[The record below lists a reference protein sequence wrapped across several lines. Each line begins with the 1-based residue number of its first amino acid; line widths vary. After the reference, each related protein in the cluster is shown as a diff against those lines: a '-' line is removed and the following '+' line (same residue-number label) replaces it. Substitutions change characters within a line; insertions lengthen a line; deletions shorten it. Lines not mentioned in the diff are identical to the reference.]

1 MRSYDKKHKKMHT
14 CDPPTDAL
22 QEWLTD
28 YPDVNG
34 RYGHL
39 LLEQTGESDQK
50 LLDALRPY
58 LESAHL
64 DARDHFHEYIGIDL
78 HPDAEDD
85 GGHALYPSCLPTTA
99 RRGIFGELMAG
110 LITETYSFVGDYEW
124 KIPVFLFRYHA
135 DVRAYMF
142 ALARDPGRVRQ
153 VFGRF
158 GNDFIGIAL
167 NDDGSVKRIIAGE
180 AKWREI
186 LRPSVMDQL
195 LLGDLKDDPDNPG
208 ERIRSGDGV
217 WYEVNRDIPVPEG
230 VRQLQQ
236 LLEEYDPDGYSAAIL
251 SMDRALTMRG
261 AERIPRTDLILIAGN
276 SPARREER
284 TTHIPWKDM
293 PDEYVAGNDLQ
304 VVEIYLTE
312 GEALIDALYD
322 SLWAEE
328 EADAPA

>member
-1 MRSYDKKHKKMHT
+1 MHT
-14 CDPPTDAL
+14 HQPPIDTL
-22 QEWLTD
+22 EEWLTA

-39 LLEQTGESDQK
+39 LLEQTGESDRELQE
-50 LLDALRPY
+50 ALRPY
-58 LESAHL
+58 LESAHQ
-64 DARDHFHEYIGIDL
+64 DARVHFHEYIGIDL
-78 HPDAEDD
+78 HPDADD
-85 GGHALYPSCLPTTA
+85 AGAHAQYPSCLPTKA

-110 LITETYSFVGDYEW
+110 LVTESYQFVGNHEW

-142 ALARDPGRVRQ
+142 ALARDPERVRQ

-167 NDDGSVKRIIAGE
+167 DDDGSLERIIAGE

-186 LRPSVMDQL
+186 LRPSVMKQL

-208 ERIRSGDGV
+208 EKIRAGDGV

-251 SMDRALTMRG
+251 SMDRALSMRD
-261 AERIPRTDLILIAGN
+261 AEPIPRTDLILIVGN
-276 SPARREER
+276 SPARREEG
-284 TTHIPWKDM
+284 TAHIPWEDI
-293 PDEYVAGNDLQ
+293 PDEYTAGNDLQ
-304 VVEIYLTE
+304 VVEIYLTK
-312 GEALIDALYD
+312 GEVLIDALYD